1 MSTQSAFYKPDK
13 WGKAMGTAIPAGA
26 AVTVVRRFARRR
38 VVVEHDGQRV
48 LTFLWCL
55 AQPVRW
61 RA

>member
-1 MSTQSAFYKPDK
+1 
-13 WGKAMGTAIPAGA
+13 MGTAIPAGA